1 MTTKWKQRV
10 WFTQQCNAKEVM
22 QRLQEAQGWR
32 FYKKSPKGETVDLDW
47 NRGHTIKASSN
58 AEAQKGFFP

>member
-10 WFTQQCNAKEVM
+10 WITQQCNAKEVM
-22 QRLQEAQGWR
+22 QGLQEAECWR
-32 FYKKSPKGETVDLDW
+32 FHKKSPKGESVDSEW
-47 NRGHTIKASSN
+47 NGCTIKASSN